1 MGGFSLPESLG
12 ELVGG
17 IFPFFSCVSPPP
29 CGQLYMTDPRCA
41 ELSSLETNLY
51 TECRQHA
58 IEFTVRQEHV
68 NTHPLNL
75 CVCVALSAGPPG
87 LARTFRLSH
96 APPHAHMHTCTVLVR
111 IDCVRV
117 RGRGG

>member
-1 MGGFSLPESLG
+1 MLGPFRWASLS
-12 ELVGG
+12 VGLFCTFRCH
-17 IFPFFSCVSPPP
+17 FPFLKAFSSVCPLPVP

-58 IEFTVRQEHV
+58 IEFTVRQQHV

-75 CVCVALSAGPPG
+75 CVCVALSAGP
-87 LARTFRLSH
+87 RTHCL
-96 APPHAHMHTCTVLVR
+96 
-111 IDCVRV
+111 D
-117 RGRGG
+117 